1 MRNIIIAN
9 CQFVYDQLRKK
20 LPGNFSD
27 FFTLNTQLHHHG
39 TRGNKLNVPN
49 VNTTYGLNSIT
60 LKAIKQW
67 NELQNF
73 VKTDIF
79 SPEMT
84 YSKLLKSIK
93 TYIEKQ

>member
-1 MRNIIIAN
+1 MINYEKSSQKINHNI
-9 CQFVYDQLRKK
+9 
-20 LPGNFSD
+20 
-27 FFTLNTQLHHHG
+27 
-39 TRGNKLNVPN
+39 RGSKRIVPN
-49 VNTTYGLNSIT
+49 VNTIIYGSNSIT

-73 VKTDIF
+73 IRTDIF

-84 YSKLLKSIK
+84 SFKLLKSIK